1 MNNSRI
7 RHRPS
12 WIERWHRLWAQLQ
25 AENIPRLTAYFLGV
39 LLLGAPAIYYAERK
53 ANDQFKTL
61 EDGLW
66 WSLVTLTTIGYGDKY
81 PITHTGRLLAF
92 VVVLVGIGLVGIV
105 TGKIASALVDR
116 KIKEGRGLTDA
127 HELKGHIVIL
137 GWKSDMGLLVEDLL
151 TAHPDL
157 GPGRLVLVNTAGDL
171 ANEELRNRFPGLVY
185 IHGDTID
192 PAVQQRAGVT
202 HASRVLVLADEAGD
216 RSDQEVDARTV
227 MAVMNLE
234 NLAPDVYT
242 YAEVLDRK
250 FIEHLRL
257 ARCDEIILS
266 REYGRFMLV
275 NASVSAGISQVLH
288 DLLDVEDP
296 HGMATVPIPEGFE
309 GRTFGDLA
317 SHFKAAGGDLLIGV
331 LENTGQSLAIKR
343 EALRAAQKTEDVA
356 TLLENLRGVKDL
368 VSNKPVLN
376 PPDAYTIPP
385 HARGIVIGRGR
396 RKGAA

>member
-1 MNNSRI
+1 MNGPETGQGPR
-7 RHRPS
+7 RF
-12 WIERWHRLWAQLQ
+12 ERWRRSWAQLQ
-25 AENIPRLTAYFLGV
+25 AENIPRLTVYFLGV
-39 LLLGAPAIYYAERK
+39 LLLGAPAIYFAERGT
-53 ANDQFKTL
+53 NDQFKTL

-92 VVVLVGIGLVGIV
+92 VVVLMGIGLVGIV

-127 HELKGHIVIL
+127 HNLKGHVVIL
-137 GWKSDMGLLVEDLL
+137 GWKSDMGLLVQDLL
-151 TAHPDL
+151 TAHPEL
-157 GPGRLVLVNTAGDL
+157 GPERLVLVNLAGDL
-171 ANEELRNRFPGLVY
+171 ANEELRGRFPGLVY
-185 IHGDTID
+185 VHGDTID
-192 PAVQQRAGVT
+192 PAVQQRAGVA

-275 NASVSAGISQVLH
+275 NASVSAGLSQVLH
-288 DLLDVEDP
+288 DLLDIKDP
-296 HGMATVPIPEGFE
+296 HGMATVPVPAGFV
-309 GRTFGDLA
+309 GRTFAELA
-317 SHFKAAGGDLLIGV
+317 AHFKAGGGDLLIGV

-343 EALRAAQKTEDVA
+343 AALRAAQKTEDVA

-376 PPDAYTIPP
+376 PPDEYLIPD
-385 HARGIVIGRGR
+385 HARGIIIGRTR
-396 RKGAA
+396 RGGAA